1 MLRIDEIQSG
11 IDFAQ
16 IVLPGT
22 AVGSSSNSSQ
32 FERGS

>member
-22 AVGSSSNSSQ
+22 AVDDGTS
-32 FERGS
+32 RIVI